1 MGLADSLGYG
11 QPQSCAA
18 RSAATRSICPVKPL
32 EQMREMLRGDPF
44 PFVADG
50 DTRPA
55 VGRGRDRDSD
65 VAPGWGMPDSV
76 VEQDH
81 QQLVEAVTVAGDLDA
96 ARRLQLENLT

>member
-1 MGLADSLGYG
+1 
-11 QPQSCAA
+11 
-18 RSAATRSICPVKPL
+18 
-32 EQMREMLRGDPF
+32 MREMLRGDPF

-55 VGRGRDRDSD
+55 VGCGRDRDSD

-76 VEQDH
+76 VEEDH
-81 QQLVEAVTVAGDLDA
+81 QQLVEAVTIAGDLDA